1 MKTMNYDYL
10 VIYEKT
16 GNGWSAYSPDVLGC
30 VAAASTREE
39 AETLMRDAL
48 QSHVG
53 ILKELGEPVPA
64 PSSFGTLRIAA

>member
-1 MKTMNYDYL
+1 MSYDYL

-16 GNGWSAYSPDVLGC
+16 GNGWSAYSPDVTGC

-39 AETLMRDAL
+39 TENFMREAL
-48 QSHVG
+48 QSHIAV
-53 ILKELGEPVPA
+53 LKEIGEPVPE